1 MNPLAIRILAVVIF
15 AAVCFGTGWRVKA
28 AFVAESELA
37 AQQAR
42 VEMISLVRAEEGR
55 VAAVVEE
62 RLKELRANER
72 TIEREKIKVVE
83 NPVYKNECLDY
94 DGVNLINR
102 ARTGGHPTGAEDS
115 KLDGSSETG
124 AGR

>member
-1 MNPLAIRILAVVIF
+1 MNPLVIKLIIGALVVI
-15 AAVCFGTGWRVKA
+15 ASFGAGWRVKA

-37 AQQAR
+37 SQQAR
-42 VEMISLVRAEEGR
+42 VEMIAAVRAEEGR

-83 NPVYKNECLDY
+83 SPVYRNVCIDN
-94 DGVNLINR
+94 DGLRLIER
-102 ARTGGHPTGAEDS
+102 ARTGAADS
-115 KLDGSSETG
+115 AKPADEVPRTE
-124 AGR
+124 